1 MSESSSPVEAA
12 VAEAIVSAT
21 EVPAPEVSQAMT
33 AVASA
38 ATEAV
43 SAAVKELEAVA
54 DSYSGVHPQ
63 VSSEQQPA
71 PVEPF
76 EPVTASTSEASQ
88 IVEAES
94 PVVEAQMPESAAKF
108 DGPETFEE
116 AKHDEHRPMVEE
128 SKPVEPEPA
137 PVASSQSS
145 DSQISSD
152 HAEPAVPAKAVESTE
167 VTGKKDTDIAATTAA
182 AWANWRRVRE
192 SGTPKTS
199 ESAPQD
205 AAAMAVAAGAESSP
219 EDPAADSDPSAIAN
233 IVDSVLADL
242 RPKIFE
248 EITRKMG
255 KKK

>member
-1 MSESSSPVEAA
+1 
-12 VAEAIVSAT
+12 
-21 EVPAPEVSQAMT
+21 
-33 AVASA
+33 
-38 ATEAV
+38 
-43 SAAVKELEAVA
+43 
-54 DSYSGVHPQ
+54 
-63 VSSEQQPA
+63 
-71 PVEPF
+71 
-76 EPVTASTSEASQ
+76 
-88 IVEAES
+88 
-94 PVVEAQMPESAAKF
+94 
-108 DGPETFEE
+108 
-116 AKHDEHRPMVEE
+116 MVEE
-128 SKPVEPEPA
+128 PKPVEPEPA

-152 HAEPAVPAKAVESTE
+152 HAEPAVPAKTVESTE

>member
-1 MSESSSPVEAA
+1 
-12 VAEAIVSAT
+12 
-21 EVPAPEVSQAMT
+21 
-33 AVASA
+33 
-38 ATEAV
+38 
-43 SAAVKELEAVA
+43 
-54 DSYSGVHPQ
+54 
-63 VSSEQQPA
+63 
-71 PVEPF
+71 
-76 EPVTASTSEASQ
+76 
-88 IVEAES
+88 
-94 PVVEAQMPESAAKF
+94 
-108 DGPETFEE
+108 
-116 AKHDEHRPMVEE
+116 
-128 SKPVEPEPA
+128 
-137 PVASSQSS
+137 
-145 DSQISSD
+145 
-152 HAEPAVPAKAVESTE
+152 VESTE